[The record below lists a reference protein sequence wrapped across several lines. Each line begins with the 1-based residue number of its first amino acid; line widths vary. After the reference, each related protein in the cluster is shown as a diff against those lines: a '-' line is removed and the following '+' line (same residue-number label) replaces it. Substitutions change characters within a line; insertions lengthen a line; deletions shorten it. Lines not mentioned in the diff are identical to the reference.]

1 MTTHFT
7 YNFVEKT
14 IVGTKASIN
23 RANACKEPEYSEL
36 CAKMAEH
43 PDFKVEIKV
52 INTKKDKKTY
62 SNLTIKKME
71 DYILLQNDTE
81 KFKEFKTLQDLA
93 KAMGAKYPICKKW
106 FLSQYPE
113 FKNSEDDN
121 KTRDALLA
129 EKTALL
135 AKLDISEEELLEEE
149 PLSEDIKDAA

>member
-71 DYILLQNDTE
+71 DYISLPNV
-81 KFKEFKTLQDLA
+81 
-93 KAMGAKYPICKKW
+93 I
-106 FLSQYPE
+106 
-113 FKNSEDDN
+113 
-121 KTRDALLA
+121 
-129 EKTALL
+129 
-135 AKLDISEEELLEEE
+135 LEED
-149 PLSEDIKDAA
+149 PDHANAYKSCIPHVIRPDRH